1 VAEFVPLVL
10 HQGTYTEVWFLSPPA
25 DPARVAVGGDSLI
38 QMNKEGLRE
47 LGHSKRTPPV
57 RLLSVPI
64 TGERWTLGSAEVTL
78 PLLSEL
84 MVAHMAAD
92 LIPEVTVR
100 TQRYE
105 STWSRRTGRWT
116 HRRR

>member
-1 VAEFVPLVL
+1 
-10 HQGTYTEVWFLSPPA
+10 
-25 DPARVAVGGDSLI
+25 
-38 QMNKEGLRE
+38 MNKEGLRE

-57 RLLSVPI
+57 RLVSVPT

>member
-1 VAEFVPLVL
+1 
-10 HQGTYTEVWFLSPPA
+10 
-25 DPARVAVGGDSLI
+25 
-38 QMNKEGLRE
+38 
-47 LGHSKRTPPV
+47 
-57 RLLSVPI
+57 
-64 TGERWTLGSAEVTL
+64 
-78 PLLSEL
+78 